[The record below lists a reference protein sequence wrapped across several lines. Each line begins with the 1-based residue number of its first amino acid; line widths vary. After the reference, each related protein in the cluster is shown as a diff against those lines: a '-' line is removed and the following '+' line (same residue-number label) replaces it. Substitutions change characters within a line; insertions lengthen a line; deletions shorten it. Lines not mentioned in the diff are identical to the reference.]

1 MSSIKGI
8 APAPGPAQA
17 AAYAGKTEEEDILA
31 PVLCF
36 TVIEFDEGEPDEV
49 VGQIFDGQCITE
61 ATSVDDEEG
70 FGQFV
75 GYFALTKR
83 GKAQAKEACEA
94 YREAEGESG
103 KKGKKGKGEEVEE
116 EEEIDDEIDDD
127 EENEEEDDFGDF
139 IGGADEEEGEGEEED
154 GDEEDDQ

>member
-36 TVIEFDEGEPDEV
+36 TVIEFDQGEPDEV

-70 FGQFV
+70 FGLFV

-94 YREAEGESG
+94 YREAEGERG
-103 KKGKKGKGEEVEE
+103 KKGEKGRKKEVEE
-116 EEEIDDEIDDD
+116 EDEIEDEEDD
-127 EENEEEDDFGDF
+127 EEDDEEGDFGDF